1 MTVIDI
7 PDWTT
12 AIEVAKDIVLKRTGF
27 IENEKIGE
35 QEIELIKVKND
46 PETFQEVAAILGKAM
61 ELLLISKNQK
71 YGKGNILTA
80 TRFGMK
86 VEQGLLLRENDKTE
100 RIINSF
106 KGIDLGKE
114 GLLES
119 FGDKA
124 GYAAIGVML
133 QLKTKDGK
141 TWYEL
146 EISEDKK

>member
-1 MTVIDI
+1 MTVQDI

-12 AIEVAKDIVLKRTGF
+12 AIEVAKDIILKEKGEIT
-27 IENEKIGE
+27 NTKIGDKDV
-35 QEIELIKVKND
+35 QLIKVAND
-46 PETFQEVAAILGKAM
+46 PESFQEVAAILGKAT

-80 TRFGMK
+80 TRFGMR
-86 VEQGLLLRENDKTE
+86 VEQGLMLRENDKTE
-100 RIINSF
+100 RILNSF

-124 GYAAIGVML
+124 GYSEIGMML
-133 QLKTKDGK
+133 QLKTKEGK

-146 EISEDKK
+146 PIKEDEK

>member
-1 MTVIDI
+1 M
-7 PDWTT
+7 
-12 AIEVAKDIVLKRTGF
+12 
-27 IENEKIGE
+27 
-35 QEIELIKVKND
+35 
-46 PETFQEVAAILGKAM
+46 GKAT

-80 TRFGMK
+80 TRFQMK

-100 RIINSF
+100 RIINGL

-124 GYAAIGVML
+124 GYSEIGMML
-133 QLKTKDGK
+133 QMKTKNGM

-146 EISEDKK
+146 PIEVKK

>member
-1 MTVIDI
+1 MTIQDI

-12 AIEVAKDIVLKRTGF
+12 AIKVATQMIIS
-27 IENEKIGE
+27 IEDTAEPAN
-35 QEIELIKVKND
+35 
-46 PETFQEVAAILGKAM
+46 FQQVAAILGKAT

-80 TRFGMK
+80 TRFGMP

-124 GYAAIGVML
+124 GYAEIGMML
-133 QLKTKDGK
+133 QLKTKDNK

-146 EISEDKK
+146 PIEE

>member
-1 MTVIDI
+1 MTVQDI

-12 AIEVAKDIVLKRTGF
+12 AIKVAKDMILGLD
-27 IENEKIGE
+27 IEEPK
-35 QEIELIKVKND
+35 D
-46 PETFQEVAAILGKAM
+46 FQQVAAILGKAT

-100 RIINSF
+100 RIINAL
-106 KGIDLGKE
+106 KGVDLGKE

-119 FGDKA
+119 FGDKT
-124 GYAAIGVML
+124 GYGAIGVML
-133 QLKTKDGK
+133 QLKTKEGK

-146 EISEDKK
+146 PISEDDKK

>member
-7 PDWTT
+7 PDWTS
-12 AIEVAKDIVLKRTGF
+12 AILAAKIVVLAKKLDKNPLKT
-27 IENEKIGE
+27 
-35 QEIELIKVKND
+35 D
-46 PETFQEVAAILGKAM
+46 PTTFQEVAAILGKAT

-71 YGKGNILTA
+71 YGKGNILSA
-80 TRFGMK
+80 LRFGMT
-86 VEQGLLLRENDKTE
+86 VEQGLMLRENDKTE
-100 RIINSF
+100 RILNSF
-106 KGIDLGKE
+106 KGINLGKE

-124 GYAAIGVML
+124 GYAEIGMML

-146 EISEDKK
+146 PIEE